1 MQLKLNTMKN
11 TLTILSIFLFL
22 LSCKAQ
28 QPIIPLYNGSD
39 YLDTNNA
46 YYKDTQGDLSKL
58 VGTWEFSDGNEVF
71 KIILSKKLNHFVD
84 ITYRNISYYKD
95 VLYGEYRYVD
105 INGNEMV
112 NTLPDIN
119 NFSND
124 IYQHLING
132 NFIRSAARYIPCNS
146 CDPNKR
152 IVEVF
157 IEDPQRDYFKYSMQ
171 IMHIPADT
179 FNPEKIKIFIYNNIM
194 AIIPTGQPN
203 DNRLPYREEYT
214 LIKQ

>member
-1 MQLKLNTMKN
+1 MKN

-28 QPIIPLYNGSD
+28 QPIIPLYNSTD
-39 YLDTNNA
+39 NFDTNNA
-46 YYKDTQGDLSKL
+46 YYKDIQGDLSKL

-71 KIILSKKLNHFVD
+71 EIILQKNTQVLVD
-84 ITYRNISYYKD
+84 YSVTNISCYED

-112 NTLPDIN
+112 NTLQDIN

-152 IVEVF
+152 IVEVS

-179 FNPEKIKIFIYNNIM
+179 FNPEKIKIVIYNNIM
-194 AIIPTGQPN
+194 AIVPTGQPN